1 VQTSD
6 GVVRAAEVVLAAGAV
21 GSPHLLLLSG
31 VGPADDLRSA
41 GIPVVADLPGVG
53 AGFTDHPHVYVG
65 FRPAVPVPLLP
76 GRLPLHGV
84 LHATSAGSPV
94 PGDLEI
100 LPWLTPFGRII
111 GPPEGPHEDELMVG
125 VGLQRED
132 SRGRLS
138 LAADPARQPR
148 LEYRY
153 LTEESDRRR
162 LREGVR
168 LAMGLLG
175 TQALRSLVAA
185 GGGLPAG
192 MLDRDADLDEW
203 IRTHLTT
210 AVHLSGTARMGP
222 DADPG
227 ATVDQRLR
235 VRGVAGLRV
244 VDTSVLPQVTS
255 RGPAATAV
263 LLGERAADLMTAVV

>member
-1 VQTSD
+1 
-6 GVVRAAEVVLAAGAV
+6 
-21 GSPHLLLLSG
+21 
-31 VGPADDLRSA
+31 
-41 GIPVVADLPGVG
+41 
-53 AGFTDHPHVYVG
+53 
-65 FRPAVPVPLLP
+65 
-76 GRLPLHGV
+76 
-84 LHATSAGSPV
+84 
-94 PGDLEI
+94 
-100 LPWLTPFGRII
+100 
-111 GPPEGPHEDELMVG
+111 
-125 VGLQRED
+125 
-132 SRGRLS
+132 
-138 LAADPARQPR
+138 
-148 LEYRY
+148 
-153 LTEESDRRR
+153 
-162 LREGVR
+162 
-168 LAMGLLG
+168 MGLLG